1 MKVEED
7 SLHNANL
14 WVKKGVKRL
23 INAVNKLSLI
33 FSDNWQVRIIFLIDS
48 NIISLLSHR
57 KSIDWF
63 RVKESKF
70 CRPDLLS

>member
-33 FSDNWQVRIIFLIDS
+33 FSKKLN
-48 NIISLLSHR
+48 
-57 KSIDWF
+57 K
-63 RVKESKF
+63 VKLF
-70 CRPDLLS
+70 